1 MSNFLAIA
9 TVTATLRQMLNSA
22 VQADVSGA
30 EATAVRPDS
39 SGAGLPARGVNIFL
53 YQLSPNAAWT
63 NGDLPTR
70 SSNGQLMQ
78 RPQAAFDLHYLLS
91 FYGDEADLEPQ
102 RLLGS
107 VVRTL
112 HARPLLT
119 RQAIRNV
126 INAAISADPNHYL
139 ARSNLGEQ
147 MDLVKFTPLSL
158 SLEELSKLWSVF
170 FQTSYALSVA
180 YQGTVVLIES
190 DAAAEATLPVR
201 EPRLHVTPFRRLA
214 IDAVEPQIVE
224 FSLAAAVRLK
234 GEDLRS
240 DDTEV
245 LFGDLAGTLDP
256 SSTSKELV
264 VILPSGIRAGVNSVR
279 VVQRLPLGAPHTSF
293 ESNAAFFGLRPRIDS
308 IAFEAGSPADARFVA
323 TVSPVVGARQ
333 EVVLM
338 LNQFAASLSLPA
350 ASPPAA
356 SPPAELLA
364 FQLPARP
371 RTQDTDPL
379 VFNAGSVPPAV
390 YLARVRVDGVESTL
404 TLDSTNRYVGP
415 TVTVS

>member
-9 TVTATLRQMLNSA
+9 TVTATLRQMLDSA

-70 SSNGQLMQ
+70 GSNGQLMQ
-78 RPQAAFDLHYLLS
+78 RPQAALDLHYLLS

-119 RQAIRNV
+119 RRAIRNV
-126 INAAISADPNHYL
+126 INAAITSDPNHYL
-139 ARSNLGEQ
+139 ARSNLSEQ

-190 DAAAEATLPVR
+190 EEMPEAVLPVR
-201 EPRLHVTPFRRLA
+201 EPRLHISPFRRLA
-214 IDAVEPQIVE
+214 IDAVEPQLLA
-224 FSLAAAVRLK
+224 FSPGATLRLR
-234 GEDLRS
+234 GESLRS
-240 DDTEV
+240 EDTEV
-245 LFGDLAGTLDP
+245 LFGNLAGTLDP

-264 VILPSGIRAGVNSVR
+264 VILPSGIRPGMNSVR

-293 ESNAAFFGLRPRIDS
+293 QSNTAFFGLRPRLDS
-308 IAFEAGSPADARFVA
+308 LVFEAGSPPDARFVA
-323 TVSPVVGARQ
+323 AISPTVGARQ
-333 EVVLM
+333 EVVLL
-338 LNQFAASLSLPA
+338 LNQSA
-350 ASPPAA
+350 ASPL
-356 SPPAELLA
+356 AEPLA
-364 FQLPARP
+364 FQLPARS
-371 RTQDTDPL
+371 RTQDTDPFI
-379 VFNAGSVPPAV
+379 FNSGSVSPAV
-390 YLARVRVDGVESTL
+390 YLARVRVDGVESAL
-404 TLDSTNRYVGP
+404 IADSSGQYVGP
-415 TVTVS
+415 TVTVL